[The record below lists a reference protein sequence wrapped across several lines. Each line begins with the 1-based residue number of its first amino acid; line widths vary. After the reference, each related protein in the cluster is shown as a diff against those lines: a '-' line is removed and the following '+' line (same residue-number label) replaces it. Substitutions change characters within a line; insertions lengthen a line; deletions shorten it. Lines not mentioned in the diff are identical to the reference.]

1 MKHTIYCE
9 MQPLTRECAH
19 VRSAVSGAPVRLE
32 RMSAWDAVWGQD
44 EAVAMLRAAAEPD
57 AAARGS
63 MTHAW
68 LITGPAGS
76 GRSTLATA
84 FAAALIA
91 KSPDDTATIA
101 QVQARTHPDLTALR
115 TDRVIISIQ
124 EARDLVRGAYYAPS
138 LGRHRV
144 IVVEDADRMTE
155 RTSNV
160 LLKALEEPPER
171 TVWVLCAPSE
181 ADLLPTIRSRVRTVR
196 LSEPEVDDVARLIVQ
211 RTGVDLALA
220 EQSARHAQRHIGMAQ
235 RLATDADARTR
246 RDTTVRA
253 ALEVRSVSDA
263 VEAAG
268 RIVAIATE
276 DAKALTADR
285 DVAEREQMRRSMG
298 LAEGAAVPPTFRSQ
312 LNALEDDQKRRAT
325 RSLRDGIDRVL
336 TDLQSLFRDMIMV
349 QYGRTDSLINEELRE
364 DLTAVASGWGPART
378 LAALDAITDTRRSLE
393 QNAAPLLAVESMLV
407 TVASGRKP

>member
-1 MKHTIYCE
+1 MKYTIYCE
-9 MQPLTRECAH
+9 TQPLTRECAH